1 LDYYTS
7 KGKVLSES
15 VYTDGDGNK
24 YYDTGQII
32 RTGSYEGMRGGSS
45 GSLVV
50 DDNKNA
56 VAINFAGPSDTYYDN
71 MGYALYTSLVK
82 DGTNGYDL
90 INGSY
95 PQQGGFYNYLKQ

>member
-1 LDYYTS
+1 
-7 KGKVLSES
+7 LSGS
-15 VYTDGDGNK
+15 VYTDSSGNN

-32 RTGSYEGMRGGSS
+32 QTGSYEGMRGGSS

-50 DDNKNA
+50 DSNKNA
-56 VAINFAGPSDTYYDN
+56 VAINFAGPIDEYYN
-71 MGYALYTSLVK
+71 NTGYALYTSLVK
-82 DGTNGYDL
+82 DGANGYDL